1 MKQQR
6 KTSVIIC
13 IAVLLAAVMG
23 LAVYSSVR
31 LKSPGTEDNNADN
44 KAAVDSAT
52 VCALSYDIDLKL
64 DTEKERMEQTVFMD
78 IINKSDDEDFSS
90 LYIRYY
96 PNGYIG
102 ALMKENPEI
111 KEENE
116 GRSSAVTSVTWK
128 GSDEQLKI
136 TYDQDDTL
144 IKVDLESD
152 PLKAGETRT
161 LQVNAWT
168 DLPVCDYRFGVYK
181 RDEGS
186 LFQLAFCYPYL
197 EYYTD
202 GGWCL
207 DPPEYTFENRNPE
220 LADYHVTVEAPESF
234 LVAGPGTVKREG
246 TRTTVDAETL
256 RDLAIYV
263 SDFMDVDTFEV
274 EGVKIENYY
283 LKTTGEEAYR
293 TLSKQF
299 ITDAITL
306 LTELVGPYVRDSFVM
321 VEGTSNME
329 YSGIADVS
337 GADMFTEDLS
347 AYSSV
352 YKYAI
357 HEITHQWFYYAVG
370 NNENRESWI
379 DEGITTFLTNEIM
392 YHDTESYHLLKEYY
406 SEGASPDEYISE
418 QEMIEG
424 IYESDLAQLDHYDL
438 VTQENN
444 KDLITFMGMDDEFAL
459 DTPGKTEYAYAPH
472 FLYKVKQLLGEEVF
486 SAFLKDVYTSYRL
499 KIADTKGVL
508 ELLTKY
514 NDSEEIR
521 KLIEFYFPGDI
532 VNELFAS

>member
-1 MKQQR
+1 MK
-6 KTSVIIC
+6 KHSKMSVIIC
-13 IAVLLAAVMG
+13 ISVLLAAVIG
-23 LAVYSSVR
+23 LVVYTSV
-31 LKSPGTEDNNADN
+31 KPKTPGAEENSTEN
-44 KAAVDSAT
+44 KAAADSAT
-52 VCALSYDIDLKL
+52 VCTLSYDMDLKL
-64 DTEKERMEQTVFMD
+64 DTEKERLEQTVFMD
-78 IINKSDDEDFSS
+78 IANNSSDEDFSS

-96 PNGYIG
+96 PNGYID
-102 ALMKENPEI
+102 AILKEMPETI
-111 KEENE
+111 EENE
-116 GRSSAVTSVTWK
+116 GRSSAITSVTWK
-128 GSDEQLKI
+128 GSEEQLKL

-144 IKVDLESD
+144 IKVDLEAD

-197 EYYTD
+197 EYYTN

-246 TRTTVDAETL
+246 TRTTVDAEAL

-263 SDFMDVDTFEV
+263 SDFMDVDAFEV

-299 ITDAITL
+299 ITDAFTL
-306 LTELVGPYVRDSFVM
+306 LTEMVGPYVRDSFVM

-347 AYSSV
+347 AYSSA
-352 YKYAI
+352 YKYTI

-392 YHDTESYHLLKEYY
+392 CNDTESYHLLKEYY
-406 SEGASPDEYISE
+406 SEGASSDEYISE
-418 QEMIEG
+418 REMTEE
-424 IYESDLAQLDHYDL
+424 IYESDLAPLDHYDL
-438 VTQENN
+438 VTQEDN
-444 KDLITFMGMDDEFAL
+444 KNLITFMGMDDEFAL
-459 DTPGKTEYAYAPH
+459 DTPGKTEYAFAPH
-472 FLYKVKQLLGEEVF
+472 FLYKVKQLIGEESF
-486 SAFLKDVYTSYRL
+486 TAFLKDVYTSYRF
-499 KIADTKGVL
+499 KITDTKGIL
-508 ELLTKY
+508 ELLTKN
-514 NDSEEIR
+514 NDSEELR
-521 KLIEFYFPGDI
+521 KLIEFYFP
-532 VNELFAS
+532 E